1 MKVFL
6 KAIVDYSSWFYILGI
21 FGILLC
27 LRAAFLARRE
37 RGRAI
42 YTLEKE
48 AATSKE
54 LQVLTIGIAIGGAM
68 GVVLFLSTAIAPQV
82 TFVEANM
89 QDETPAALVLPTVTP
104 TRPQTT
110 PTFTPT
116 PTRIRPTPLPY
127 VTPTFVMEIAT
138 VALPTPTPLPPQCPN
153 PLARFTAPYQA
164 AVISGNVQV
173 IGTANLDNLDYYK
186 VELSAADNPGQ
197 WSVVTELHHNAV
209 VNGLLD
215 VWDTSAFPNGSYRLR
230 LTVVDNTG
238 NYPEPCEVSVVVS
251 N

>member
-6 KAIVDYSSWFYILGI
+6 KAIVDYSSWVYVLGT

-54 LQVLTIGIAIGGAM
+54 LQVLTIGIAIGAAM
-68 GVVLFLSTAIAPQV
+68 GVVLFLSAAVAPQV
-82 TFVEANM
+82 TFVEADM

-104 TRPQTT
+104 TRPQLTA
-110 PTFTPT
+110 TFTPT
-116 PTRIRPTPLPY
+116 PTRIRPTPLPF
-127 VTPTFVMEIAT
+127 VTPTFAVQAT
-138 VALPTPTPLPPQCPN
+138 VPVPTSTPLPPLCPN
-153 PLARFTAPYQA
+153 PLARFTTPYQGT
-164 AVISGNVQV
+164 VISGSTQ
-173 IGTANLDNLDYYK
+173 IMGTANLDNLDYYK
-186 VELSAADNPGQ
+186 VELSADDNSGQ
-197 WSVVTELHHNAV
+197 WSLITDLHHSPV
-209 VNGLLD
+209 TNGLLD
-215 VWDTSAFPNGSYRLR
+215 VWNTAAFPNGSYRLR
-230 LTVVDNTG
+230 LIVVDNTG
-238 NYPEPCEVSVVVS
+238 NYPEPCEIGVVVS

>member
-27 LRAAFLARRE
+27 LRAALLARRE

-54 LQVLTIGIAIGGAM
+54 FQVLTIGIAIGAAM
-68 GVVLFLSTAIAPQV
+68 GVVLFLSAAVAPQV
-82 TFVEANM
+82 TFVEANV

-127 VTPTFVMEIAT
+127 VTPTFVAQVT
-138 VALPTPTPLPPQCPN
+138 VALPTPTLPPPMCPN

-164 AVISGNVQV
+164 AVVSGSVQV
-173 IGTANLDNLDYYK
+173 MGTANLENLDYYK
-186 VELSAADNPGQ
+186 VEFAAADNPGQ
-197 WSVVTELHHNAV
+197 WGLITDLHHNPVA
-209 VNGLLD
+209 NGLLD
-215 VWDTSAFPNGSYRLR
+215 VWDTTVFPNGSYRLR
-230 LTVVDNTG
+230 LIVVDNTG